1 MKQLF
6 LILSVVVLA
15 FGLTSCGGYD
25 LKKCEQ
31 LQEKIQSGD
40 DLTQD
45 DYAEMISQAQALNAY
60 LCGIADKMADVKD
73 GDDFQTLSEESAE
86 QGNYYQKFV
95 NRLESAE
102 MMDELEG
109 ANVDAYKEL
118 KNANEVLN
126 DRLKNA
132 FEAAFKAGGAAALG
146 Q

>member
-1 MKQLF
+1 
-6 LILSVVVLA
+6 
-15 FGLTSCGGYD
+15 
-25 LKKCEQ
+25 
-31 LQEKIQSGD
+31 
-40 DLTQD
+40 
-45 DYAEMISQAQALNAY
+45 
-60 LCGIADKMADVKD
+60 MADVKD